1 MDPSLKDVQAE
12 AARCEGCRRAALTFN
27 TVDGAQ
33 LCVGCVEKSDRIDRQ
48 LATVRSDD
56 PVNCDS
62 CGDRVEFD
70 ARIAVVA
77 RECGGAVFCDDC
89 KLIIS
94 SERASA

>member
-1 MDPSLKDVQAE
+1 MELSSKETVF
-12 AARCEGCRRAALTFN
+12 CEGCRREALLLR

-33 LCVGCVEKSDRIDRQ
+33 LCVGCVEKSDRIDQQ

-56 PVNCDS
+56 PVDCDS

-70 ARIAVVA
+70 ARVAVVA
-77 RECGGAVFCDDC
+77 RECGGAVFCGDC

-94 SERASA
+94 NERATA